1 MRISLAHMRVLSVS
15 SPFERQIAQRVDAA
29 MPTRSEQRGGV
40 VLLDNSGTVERVA
53 HLQCGTII
61 DCGRDRQL
69 LLWQ

>member
-1 MRISLAHMRVLSVS
+1 
-15 SPFERQIAQRVDAA
+15 
-29 MPTRSEQRGGV
+29 
-40 VLLDNSGTVERVA
+40 VERVA